1 MQNVTSRAWPDRTL
15 TPFCWA
21 DRRVLEQP
29 CFRCMGAVGELLSGC
44 VSFSGKHLPG
54 PPTPTSHPVYLSIW
68 RRLLSAYWR
77 LPPHHPPP
85 PLVCTLELPWR
96 MEAWKARITALSLSP
111 APALCSAWTR
121 LGVSSA
127 NKHPE
132 EFQPHSPGSP
142 HRVQLALQ
150 RASYS
155 KYTFLRLPSLSP
167 GGSELPPLL
176 PHWEKKINIHPTGPC
191 LLLLCRNCNNL
202 AEEIMTL
209 ISVNN
214 SS

>member
-44 VSFSGKHLPG
+44 LSFSGKHLPG
-54 PPTPTSHPVYLSIW
+54 PPTPTSHPVYLSIR
-68 RRLLSAYWR
+68 RRLLSDYWR
-77 LPPHHPPP
+77 LPPTTTTTCVHIGAPMEDGGMESKDHR
-85 PLVCTLELPWR
+85 LV
-96 MEAWKARITALSLSP
+96 SFP

-127 NKHPE
+127 NMNPE
-132 EFQPHSPGSP
+132 EFQPHPPGSP

-155 KYTFLRLPSLSP
+155 KFTFLRLPSLSP

-176 PHWEKKINIHPTGPC
+176 PYWEKEINIHPTGPC

-202 AEEIMTL
+202 AE
-209 ISVNN
+209 
-214 SS
+214 